1 MLLSLPWEFHVIY
14 FIHSPSPSSMSLKF
28 QQVLHYSSNS
38 PCFKSLTCLSSP
50 RLTGTYQGCRELGL
64 RLCEQY
70 ALVHSSKATERL
82 RRSHDTEEGTCGRK
96 TDIWVED
103 QIHLTDRRER
113 PEKSTS
119 ESHHVSLTH
128 LWCRTILLD
137 LTVVGVVLPEWG
149 PFPSWTL
156 PWLSRFCQTTVMVS
170 KDAS

>member
-50 RLTGTYQGCRELGL
+50 RLTGTYQGCREFGL

-70 ALVHSSKATERL
+70 ALVHSSQATERL

-113 PEKSTS
+113 QEKSTS
-119 ESHHVSLTH
+119 ESPPCVSYSPLMQNNFARSYSG
-128 LWCRTILLD
+128 WCCATWVR
-137 LTVVGVVLPEWG
+137 
-149 PFPSWTL
+149 PFPLLNFALTL
-156 PWLSRFCQTTVMVS
+156 KILSDNCHGL
-170 KDAS
+170 